1 MYSLTHLL
9 TLIGLFDLQKKPQ
22 HYNIPHHWYK
32 IQQNKTKQTP
42 IIGQHDSHSWFCLFL
57 YNRLTLTVL
66 KPHSMAL
73 AQHNQHSCGTNKTLS
88 QLTDPTYL
96 PPSPPSL
103 SFPFLVFLS
112 TCNLQNKVPSIVTT
126 IFFLFLSSLSFPITA
141 LFSNNMHDQ
150 QNLT

>member
-1 MYSLTHLL
+1 MHSLTHLP

-22 HYNIPHHWYK
+22 HYDIPCHWYK

-42 IIGQHDSHSWFCLFL
+42 IIGQHGSCFQFCLFL

-73 AQHNQHSCGTNKTLS
+73 AQYDRHSCGTNKTLS

-96 PPSPPSL
+96 PPPPPSPQFPL
-103 SFPFLVFLS
+103 SYLPPYVIYKTRS
-112 TCNLQNKVPSIVTT
+112 
-126 IFFLFLSSLSFPITA
+126 
-141 LFSNNMHDQ
+141 HH
-150 QNLT
+150 